1 MESPQCIV
9 DLFCQQRFIKS
20 FHFNLLDLL
29 EKKYLG
35 IPSANELSPLLRP
48 IILLITKGSPHTCPA
63 LLSYE
68 KFHTLQWRDLR
79 IRTYIVT

>member
-20 FHFNLLDLL
+20 FHFNPLEWL

-35 IPSANELSPLLRP
+35 IPSGNELSPLLRP
-48 IILLITKGSPHTCPA
+48 IIGLITKGSPHTCPA

-68 KFHTLQWRDLR
+68 RYFSLHRSGKFL
-79 IRTYIVT
+79 